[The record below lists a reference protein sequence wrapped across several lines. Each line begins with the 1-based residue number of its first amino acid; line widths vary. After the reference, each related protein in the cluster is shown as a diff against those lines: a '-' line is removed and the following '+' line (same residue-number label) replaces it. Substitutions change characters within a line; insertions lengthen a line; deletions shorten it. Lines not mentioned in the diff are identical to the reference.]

1 MELTEKRISN
11 FDKSLRIKLTETNNN
26 MRVEQIEMIIS
37 TLHNIYFELSNEIK
51 TRQKYNLN
59 HIKIKLLEDT
69 ELLHNTIKQI
79 IIQDNEIQE
88 KSK

>member
-1 MELTEKRISN
+1 MELKEKRISN
-11 FDKSLRIKLTETNNN
+11 FDKSLRIKLTETNNK

-37 TLHNIYFELSNEIK
+37 TLHSMYLELSNEIK
-51 TRQKYNLN
+51 TTQKYNLN
-59 HIKIKLLEDT
+59 HIKIKLLEYT